1 MLLQSTAK
9 KFIKTNNVDS
19 EPLFYVFFAVV
30 VVVALDP
37 LLPVF
42 RSDQLQQSLR
52 TNQFLNNL
60 LAMLS
65 AMNCAYAK

>member
-9 KFIKTNNVDS
+9 KFLKTNNVDS
-19 EPLFYVFFAVV
+19 EPLFYVAVV
-30 VVVALDP
+30 VVVVVTLDS
-37 LLPVF
+37 LVPVF

-52 TNQFLNNL
+52 TNQFLKNM

-65 AMNCAYAK
+65 AMNCA